1 LAFSDAT
8 VKSRTN
14 RSRSRA
20 SDRWLKFGLLIP
32 GAFMVC
38 AGAIASPFEFRGA
51 QFLDFKSLSSFSR
64 SAGQNAGEWIYTSP
78 QILAG
83 VTWTELIASWNMEPV
98 EGSYLKVE
106 ARAIYPDR
114 ATKYYTMG
122 LWSLNPQRHPRES
135 VPNQKDADGDVLTD
149 TLKLSRPS
157 DRVQIRLTLG
167 RDGSEKARL
176 KFIGLCLLDAGAH
189 PEPLD
194 PHRAAWGKM
203 LAVPERSQMAYPNGG
218 VLCSPTTVSMLMS
231 YWAIRLKKP
240 ELDLDVPDIVP
251 RLYDPVWEGTGNWP
265 FNTAYA
271 GSFGGMRA
279 YVTRLT
285 DASELEDWIASGIP
299 VGLSV
304 CYNKLRGKAGPPSG
318 HLVVCV
324 GFTPD
329 GDVILNDPGTRLN
342 VRKTFPRKNLVS
354 AWAYSRNA
362 VYLIYPESVE
372 VPKDRFGHWDSWA
385 SRRRTRLAD

>member
-1 LAFSDAT
+1 M
-8 VKSRTN
+8 VKP
-14 RSRSRA
+14 RA
-20 SDRWLKFGLLIP
+20 NSPRWRVWDRRLKFSLLIP
-32 GAFMVC
+32 GAFVVC
-38 AGAIASPFEFRGA
+38 AAAAAPAAEFRGA
-51 QFLDFKSLSSFSR
+51 QFLDFKSLSSFNR
-64 SAGQNAGEWIYTSP
+64 SAGQNEGEWIYTSP

-83 VTWTELIASWNMEPV
+83 VPWTELIVSWNMEPV

-114 ATKYYTMG
+114 PTKYFTMG

-135 VPNQKDADGDVLTD
+135 VRNQKDADGDVLTD
-149 TLKLSRPS
+149 TLRLSRPS

-167 RDGSEKARL
+167 RDASEKARL
-176 KFIGLCLLDAGAH
+176 KLIGLCLLDATARL
-189 PEPLD
+189 EPLG
-194 PHRAAWGKM
+194 PNRAAWGKV
-203 LAVPERSQMAYPNGG
+203 LAVPERSQMAYPNGN

-240 ELDLDVPDIVP
+240 ELDLDVPEIVP

-271 GSFGGMRA
+271 GSFDGMRA

-285 DASELEDWIASGIP
+285 DVSELEDWIASGIP

-304 CYNKLRGKAGPPSG
+304 CYNKLRGKSGPLSG
-318 HLVVCV
+318 HLVVCT

-362 VYLIYPESVE
+362 VYLIYPQSVE
-372 VPKDRFGHWDSWA
+372 VPKDRFGHWDSWT
-385 SRRRTRLAD
+385 SRQRTRFAD